1 MDEAIRPGGARPRV
15 VVLDDYQ
22 HVALDSGPWDRLAGR
37 CDVETLS
44 EHIPDT
50 DDLVAALDGA
60 QVVVAMRERTHFDA
74 DRLDRLP
81 DLRLLVTT
89 GMGNAAIDLDAAAR
103 NGVVVC
109 GTRGRSRHTL
119 ELTWAL
125 ILALVR
131 SIPAEDARI
140 RAGGWQHTIGTEL
153 DGATLGL
160 VGLGRIG
167 STMVPVARAFGMDVI
182 AWSQNLD
189 PAHAAGSRGRARRQ
203 GRAVP
208 PRRRRERP
216 LQALGPKP
224 RDRRTRGDR
233 RDAAAPRTWSTH
245 RAARSW
251 TRRALLDALHDGAIA
266 GAALDVFDRE
276 PLPPDDPLRAAP
288 RTVLSPHLGYV
299 TRENYRGVLH
309 RRRRGHRRVAR
320 RPNRTTDRPGCVA
333 APPERRRVR
342 ERLRNEQIHH
352 AGAGDRRHARRSC
365 GAPHPST
372 AAHQATAHAGRLV

>member
-1 MDEAIRPGGARPRV
+1 MEQTMDDAVDTGGPRPRV

-22 HVALDSGPWDRLAGR
+22 HVALESGPWDRLAGR
-37 CDVETLS
+37 CDVETVS
-44 EHIPDT
+44 EHIPGT
-50 DDLVAALDGA
+50 DDLLAALEGA

-140 RAGGWQHTIGTEL
+140 RAGGWQHTVGTEL

-182 AWSQNLD
+182 AWSRHLD
-189 PAHAAGSRGRARRQ
+189 PARAADAGAEPVAKDELFRRADVVSVHYKLSDRSRGIVGSADI
-203 GRAVP
+203 AAM
-208 PRRRRERP
+208 RP
-216 LQALGPKP
+216 SAYLVNTSRGPLV
-224 RDRRTRGDR
+224 DT
-233 RDAAAPRTWSTH
+233 A
-245 RAARSW
+245 
-251 TRRALLDALHDGAIA
+251 ALLDALHRGAIA

-276 PLPPDDPLRAAP
+276 PLAPDDPLRTAP

-299 TRENYRGVLH
+299 TRENYRVFF
-309 RRRRGHRRVAR
+309 
-320 RPNRTTDRPGCVA
+320 TDVVEDIA
-333 APPERRRVR
+333 AWLDGRIERR
-342 ERLRNEQIHH
+342 ITPD
-352 AGAGDRRHARRSC
+352 A
-365 GAPHPST
+365 
-372 AAHQATAHAGRLV
+372 